1 MKKNIELLA
10 DETLSQKLIKK
21 WFWLYF
27 FAYLSAP
34 LGYLVRLFISNS
46 PQVSVADFW
55 VLYSIISLITFLYTY
70 NDLWLTESLKFF
82 LPRFY
87 IKKEFN
93 NIKTVIWLSLW
104 IQILTWVLISA
115 WLWFGWQ
122 WLALNY
128 FQSEHAVVIL
138 KYFCLY
144 FILTNI
150 FQVIQTIFNA
160 FQKTFEYQFM
170 EFMRVTLIFV
180 LVILCFFWG
189 KWTIEW
195 YSLAWVAWLWLA
207 ILVSIFLYSKYRP
220 SLMQW
225 KFHWDT
231 VMLKKYSKYALRA
244 FIWSGVWSLFW
255 QIIQQMVLYFLL
267 AENAWYYSNFLSLFF
282 IWTTLIGPI
291 MWLIFPIVS
300 ELVEKKDEHKLSLLY
315 SFFYNYFSI
324 LILSFATLFIV
335 LWPEISIALFWKQYL
350 TSWILLQ
357 HAGIFL
363 LFSLLAS
370 FNYSI
375 LAWMWKV
382 RERVYITWIA
392 CVLTIIV
399 TLIWIKFWGIYWA
412 WIAFGLS
419 NVFTWWLS
427 LYLLKK
433 QNFTLIVNWKFAIKN
448 ILLFI
453 ILWCI
458 IYFWKIYLIN
468 VDWNRWYII
477 IRLIIIGLTFYGT
490 ICLLNL
496 GIFEKLKKEIFNLKK

>member
-21 WFWLYF
+21 WFRLYF

-34 LGYLVRLFISNS
+34 LWYFVRLIISNS
-46 PQVSVADFW
+46 PEVSVADFW

-70 NDLWLTESLKFF
+70 NDLWLTESLNFF

-93 NIKTVIWLSLW
+93 NIKTVIQLSLCV
-104 IQILTWVLISA
+104 QILTWIVIA
-115 WLWFGWQ
+115 TWLWFGSN
-122 WLALNY
+122 WLSANY
-128 FQSEHAVVIL
+128 FHSEHAWIIL
-138 KYFCLY
+138 KYFCAY

-150 FQVIQTIFNA
+150 FQVIGTIFNA
-160 FQKTFEYQFM
+160 FQKTFEYQLTGFIRM
-170 EFMRVTLIFV
+170 FLILTFV
-180 LVILCFFWG
+180 MICFFTNN
-189 KWTIEW
+189 WTIER
-195 YSLAWVAWLWLA
+195 YSLSWVVGLGLT
-207 ILVSIFLYSKYRP
+207 IFISLLLYKKYRP

-225 KFHWDT
+225 KFHWDY

-244 FIWSGVWSLFW
+244 FIWSGVSSLFG
-255 QIIQQMVLYFLL
+255 QIVQQMVLYFLG

-291 MWLIFPIVS
+291 IWLIFPIVS
-300 ELVEKKDEHKLSLLY
+300 ELTEKKDEHKLSLLY

-335 LWPEISIALFWKQYL
+335 LWPEICIALFWKQYL
-350 TSWILLQ
+350 TSWVLLE

-370 FNYSI
+370 FNYNV
-375 LAWMWKV
+375 LGWMWKV

-399 TLIWIKFWGIYWA
+399 TLIWIKSFGIYWA

-419 NVFTWWLS
+419 CMFTRWLS
-427 LYLLKK
+427 LYLLRR
-433 QNFTLIVNWKFAIKN
+433 QNFAFTVNWKFAIKN

-458 IYFWKIYLIN
+458 IYFWKGYIIDT
-468 VDWNRWYII
+468 DWNRWYMIA
-477 IRLIIIGLTFYGT
+477 RLIIIGLIFYGM
-490 ICLLNL
+490 IALFNL
-496 GIFEKLKKEIFNLKK
+496 GMVKKVKGEILNLKK